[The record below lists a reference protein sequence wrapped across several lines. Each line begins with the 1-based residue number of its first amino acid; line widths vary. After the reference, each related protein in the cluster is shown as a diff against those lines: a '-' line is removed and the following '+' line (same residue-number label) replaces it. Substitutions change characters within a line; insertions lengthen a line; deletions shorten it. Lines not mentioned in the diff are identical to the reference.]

1 MNKVISSFP
10 IQKLPESKK
19 TEEWHKQCIDYVIGA
34 GDLSRNGSDRATLEE
49 MQSYYDLYNGIY
61 NLKDL
66 KYVTDPFLQE
76 DGFPA
81 TAKEFNII
89 RGKIDLLLG
98 EETKRPFN
106 FRVCRTS
113 DIASS
118 EVQDKAKQMLLN
130 YMQAAMLA
138 KLSPED
144 QARFRLFVILLEIQL
159 DLLAGLQTGEIQ
171 TPEQIQKYLF

>member
-1 MNKVISSFP
+1 MDYIIGISGIASS
-10 IQKLPESKK
+10 ESIPD
-19 TEEWHKQCIDYVIGA
+19 E
-34 GDLSRNGSDRATLEE
+34 EE
-49 MQSYYDLYNGIY
+49 MQSYYDLYNSIY
-61 NLKDL
+61 NEKDL
-66 KYVTDPFLQE
+66 KYVTNPFNQD

-81 TAKEFNII
+81 MAQDYNII
-89 RGKIDLLLG
+89 RPKVDLLLG

-144 QARFRLFVILLEIQL
+144 QARFQE
-159 DLLAGLQTGEIQ
+159 GLQTGEIQ
-171 TPEQIQKYLF
+171 TPEQIQKYLTKDYKDAAETTAYQSLLFLLKKENIPMNL

>member
-66 KYVTDPFLQE
+66 KY
-76 DGFPA
+76 
-81 TAKEFNII
+81 
-89 RGKIDLLLG
+89 
-98 EETKRPFN
+98 
-106 FRVCRTS
+106 
-113 DIASS
+113 
-118 EVQDKAKQMLLN
+118 LLN
-130 YMQAAMLA
+130 INLR
-138 KLSPED
+138 KLSEC
-144 QARFRLFVILLEIQL
+144 QLLS
-159 DLLAGLQTGEIQ
+159 
-171 TPEQIQKYLF
+171 

>member
-1 MNKVISSFP
+1 MK
-10 IQKLPESKK
+10 
-19 TEEWHKQCIDYVIGA
+19 
-34 GDLSRNGSDRATLEE
+34 
-49 MQSYYDLYNGIY
+49 
-61 NLKDL
+61 KDL
-66 KYVTDPFLQE
+66 KYVTNPFNQD

-81 TAKEFNII
+81 MAQDYNII
-89 RGKIDLLLG
+89 RPKVDLLLG

-144 QARFRLFVILLEIQL
+144 QARFQE
-159 DLLAGLQTGEIQ
+159 GLQTGEIQ
-171 TPEQIQKYLF
+171 TPEQIQKYLTKGLQRCSRNNSISKLIILT

>member
-106 FRVCRTS
+106 YNVVRTS
-113 DIASS
+113 DIATS
-118 EVQDKAKQMLLN
+118 EMQNTAKNMLLE
-130 YMQAAMLA
+130 YVKASIMAKMGEEEQAKFQEALA
-138 KLSPED
+138 SGEVVEPEE
-144 QARFRLFVILLEIQL
+144 VS
-159 DLLAGLQTGEIQ
+159 
-171 TPEQIQKYLF
+171 KYLSRG

>member
-1 MNKVISSFP
+1 MDYIIGISGIASS
-10 IQKLPESKK
+10 ESIPD
-19 TEEWHKQCIDYVIGA
+19 E
-34 GDLSRNGSDRATLEE
+34 EE
-49 MQSYYDLYNGIY
+49 MQSYYDLYNSIY
-61 NLKDL
+61 NEKDL
-66 KYVTDPFLQE
+66 KYVTNPFNQD

-81 TAKEFNII
+81 MAQDYNII
-89 RGKIDLLLG
+89 RPKVDLLLG

-144 QARFRLFVILLEIQL
+144 QARFQE
-159 DLLAGLQTGEIQ
+159 GLQTGEIQ
-171 TPEQIQKYLF
+171 TPEQIQKYLTKDYKDAAETTAYQSLLFLLKKETFPMNL

>member
-1 MNKVISSFP
+1 
-10 IQKLPESKK
+10 
-19 TEEWHKQCIDYVIGA
+19 
-34 GDLSRNGSDRATLEE
+34 
-49 MQSYYDLYNGIY
+49 MQSYYDLYNSIY
-61 NLKDL
+61 NEKDL
-66 KYVTDPFLQE
+66 KYVTNPFNQD

-81 TAKEFNII
+81 MAQDYNII
-89 RGKIDLLLG
+89 RPKVDLLLG

-144 QARFRLFVILLEIQL
+144 QARFQEGDVYKRQV
-159 DLLAGLQTGEIQ
+159 
-171 TPEQIQKYLF
+171 